1 MKVESEEEGKAKSI
15 TRLPNVSQYN
25 TITINYNTTQYPAH
39 RSHAAHFCHQ
49 EGEEEEEEEEEEH
62 QEGEA
67 APMCHEIS
75 ISIHGD
81 GGGGMEGLEKDR
93 AGENF

>member
-49 EGEEEEEEEEEEH
+49 EEEEEEEE
-62 QEGEA
+62 EGEA